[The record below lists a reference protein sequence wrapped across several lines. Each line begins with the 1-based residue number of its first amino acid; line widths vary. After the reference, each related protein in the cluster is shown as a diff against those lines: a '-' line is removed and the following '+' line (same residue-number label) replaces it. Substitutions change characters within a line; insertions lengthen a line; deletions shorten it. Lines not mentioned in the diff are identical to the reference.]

1 MRNIL
6 LAFILIFCA
15 ATTLPAQNPYIPGTV
30 QGGPPAPG
38 TNSRS
43 PLKSLERAA
52 NNVPGATILT
62 DTFGNQR
69 FSMFVYIADTCFTPA
84 PTGNTSNLN
93 SFLSNCAGDST
104 WYVDWTGKSTV
115 LFAGG
120 GGGGVNWY
128 TVDDTTTDVQR
139 YAYIRNNAYWTP
151 IDPSN
156 YEIGFYS
163 SGVTAQDFYMSPT
176 SIYLDYADLGGLEKV
191 QINTE
196 GIQLST
202 SNTASRAVDITTD
215 TMNWASSFDP
225 TFMSINYLA
234 DATYMYADSLKDVA
248 LGQFPSF
255 PNVVFDGTEKG
266 IVVDHSNDG
275 IMMIN
280 GNGATGIYSYVL
292 ANTGSSEIKST
303 FIDGT
308 YNYLQNGITS
318 GSSQIAASIIENNSG
333 SNYDET
339 ASVDLDNVKWN
350 MQINDATA
358 YGDTQTYFQAY
369 QSNDGSRESKYA
381 AMGEMRQSGGT
392 AINASA
398 YIGRA
403 SSNGSE
409 QRARSNRMAWGVQQY
424 NPGGTYLF
432 DWLKI
437 DLYDTITTKDAIQFY
452 GDRYRWQNAEP
463 SSTVG
468 DTSLHFW
475 AGIGGG
481 TTNPGF
487 MTLDQVCAHCANQS
501 VNIYNSNGY
510 TTDKTRIDTIQETI
524 TFLSAD
530 GDLNNI
536 YPFRFELQDATANE
550 PEMMVWKFPGTDSLK
565 LNQSDQEI
573 RFQSTN
579 RFNIES
585 ADELSL
591 LGDSIQYY
599 KNGVGPMWRVTGG
612 NSVIQG
618 PEGNSSLI
626 NQVIH
631 SSGSFA
637 ANGDAQSMEV
647 VLRRAITGTAATEL
661 FLDGSSVQ
669 ARLPGPNTIWT
680 GTVKCTG
687 SVTAVGNG
695 TTIVVGD
702 TYATWQPITI
712 KRIGTATTLM
722 TPVIGTTVEAWQDT
736 NMGGSAFT
744 ITADNTTE
752 ALKITFTPPTLA
764 GTTTVCRAVC
774 TVNVN
779 TLAF

>member
-6 LAFILIFCA
+6 LAFLLVFCA
-15 ATTLPAQNPYIPGTV
+15 ATTMPAQNPYIQGTL

-38 TNSRS
+38 TKSRS
-43 PLKSLERAA
+43 PLNSLERAA

-128 TVDDTTTDVQR
+128 TVDDTTTDATR
-139 YAYIRNNAYWTP
+139 TAYILGQAYWFG
-151 IDPSN
+151 IAEDS
-156 YEIGFYS
+156 EIGFQIGAIS
-163 SGVTAQDFYMSPT
+163 IK
-176 SIYLDYADLGGLEKV
+176 SIYLSEPYIDIRYSDLSGSEFLN
-191 QINTE
+191 INAT
-196 GIQLST
+196 GIDITT
-202 SNTASRAVDITTD
+202 SNTASRAVDINTD
-215 TMNWASSFDP
+215 TMNWSGRFDP
-225 TFMSINYLA
+225 TFMSINYRA

-318 GSSQIAASIIENNSG
+318 GPSQIAASIVENNSG

-369 QSNDGSRESKYA
+369 QSNDGSRDVKYA

-432 DWLKI
+432 DWIKI

-452 GDRYRWQNAEP
+452 GDQYRWQNAEP

-468 DTSLHFW
+468 DTSFHFW
-475 AGIGGG
+475 AGIGSG

-487 MTLDQVCAHCANQS
+487 MTLDQVCAHCAADA
-501 VNIYNSNGY
+501 VNWYNSNGT
-510 TTDKTRIDTIQETI
+510 TTDNTRIATVTETA
-524 TFLSAD
+524 TWLSAD
-530 GDLNNI
+530 GQADGV
-536 YPFRFELQDATANE
+536 YPFRFELEDVAPNE
-550 PEMMVWKFPGTDSLK
+550 PEMMVWKFPTDSLV
-565 LNQSDQEI
+565 LAQSDVEI
-573 RFQSTN
+573 YFRSNTDLNSWADGIYSMRADSSTWN
-579 RFNIES
+579 ANSGGTQWKVTPNELQNNVQRVRQLTQYQHVIET
-585 ADELSL
+585 A
-591 LGDSIQYY
+591 
-599 KNGVGPMWRVTGG
+599 
-612 NSVIQG
+612 
-618 PEGNSSLI
+618 
-626 NQVIH
+626 
-631 SSGSFA
+631 
-637 ANGDAQSMEV
+637 
-647 VLRRAITGTAATEL
+647 AITGTAQTEL
-661 FLDGSSVQ
+661 TM
-669 ARLPGPNTIWT
+669 PT
-680 GTVKCTG
+680 TG
-687 SVTAVGNG
+687 SVLNVTTNNAGNFEVHITAICTAAGNG
-695 TTIVVGD
+695 VGISTGESYVSWHLGGIKNIGGTT
-702 TYATWQPITI
+702 AL
-712 KRIGTATTLM
+712 IGTVQTPATAQSDTGM
-722 TPVIGTTVEAWQDT
+722 STSVVTVDANNT
-736 NMGGSAFT
+736 NDSLR
-744 ITADNTTE
+744 IR
-752 ALKITFTPPTLA
+752 FTPPSTA
-764 GTTTVCRAVC
+764 GSTTQITVTA
-774 TVNVN
+774 TIDYTNN
-779 TLAF
+779 

>member
-1 MRNIL
+1 MRHIL
-6 LAFILIFCA
+6 LAFILILCA
-15 ATTLPAQNPYIPGTV
+15 ATTLPAQNPYISGSV
-30 QGGPPAPG
+30 QGGQPAPG

-43 PLKSLERAA
+43 PLNSLERAA
-52 NNVPGATILT
+52 NNTPGATILT

-69 FSMFVYIADTCFTPA
+69 FSRFVYISDTCFTPA

-115 LFAGG
+115 LFAGVPV
-120 GGGGVNWY
+120 GGVNWY
-128 TVDDTTTDVQR
+128 NTNDTTTDVTR
-139 YAYIRNNAYWTP
+139 MAYILQNAVWQGLDPEGYIDMIMGSVAYGELY
-151 IDPSN
+151 IDPN
-156 YEIGFYS
+156 E
-163 SGVTAQDFYMSPT
+163 SGLFHF
-176 SIYLDYADLGGLEKV
+176 DLAGLER
-191 QINTE
+191 IRATTD
-196 GIQLST
+196 GIDLTT

-234 DATYMYADSLKDVA
+234 DATYMYADSTKTVA
-248 LGQFPSF
+248 LGQFPSI
-255 PNVVFDGTEKG
+255 PPSYNNDGTEKG
-266 IVVDHSNDG
+266 FFYSPIYKGFIS
-275 IMMIN
+275 IIN
-280 GNGATGIYSYVL
+280 GNGVTGSYSDIEVLPSSTKIQASKKTGVPIYGITSFDTVQFYSYQAYRLMEGELLNSVVWNSNNPKTDVHMI
-292 ANTGSSEIKST
+292 ANRSGPGPGSIYVYDRVTKDSAAIIDGWDVGLIAVPDDTSS
-303 FIDGT
+303 FDNAHVFLGYNIDGT
-308 YNYLQNGITS
+308 QGFFH
-318 GSSQIAASIIENNSG
+318 SSR
-333 SNYDET
+333 Y
-339 ASVDLDNVKWN
+339 
-350 MQINDATA
+350 
-358 YGDTQTYFQAY
+358 
-369 QSNDGSRESKYA
+369 
-381 AMGEMRQSGGT
+381 
-392 AINASA
+392 
-398 YIGRA
+398 
-403 SSNGSE
+403 
-409 QRARSNRMAWGVQQY
+409 AWGVQSKL
-424 NPGGTYLF
+424 GGADTTHFNYINVFLDEGIF
-432 DWLKI
+432 ANSI
-437 DLYDTITTKDAIQFY
+437 SFYDKYPWSNTT
-452 GDRYRWQNAEP
+452 P
-463 SSTVG
+463 SATVG
-468 DTSLHFW
+468 DTVFHYW
-475 AGIGGG
+475 AGNG
-481 TTNPGF
+481 TVTDPGF
-487 MTLDQVCAHCANQS
+487 ISIDQVCAHCTAGA
-501 VNIYNSNGY
+501 VNWYNSNGT
-510 TTDKTRIDTIQETI
+510 TTDNTRIATVTETA
-524 TFLSAD
+524 TWLSAD
-530 GDLNNI
+530 GDLNNV

-722 TPVIGTTVEAWQDT
+722 TPVIGTTVEGWQDT

-779 TLAF
+779 TVAF